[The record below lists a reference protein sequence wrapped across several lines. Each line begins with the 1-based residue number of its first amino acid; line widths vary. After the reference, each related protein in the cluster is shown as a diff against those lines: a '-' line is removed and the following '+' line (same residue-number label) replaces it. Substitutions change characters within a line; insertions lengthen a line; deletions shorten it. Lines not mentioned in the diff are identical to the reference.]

1 MVGALLDRLMIDE
14 MGFVMVGVAIS
25 GGRVEAGCGDPLV
38 GLKFSRFVCFARF
51 GPVHASDSV
60 NKDKTGHSYY

>member
-1 MVGALLDRLMIDE
+1 
-14 MGFVMVGVAIS
+14 MVGVAIS